1 MKIFI
6 MRHGEAEM
14 FAKSDKDRPLT
25 EFGEQSSSNQ
35 GAWLKE
41 TAAQFD
47 KVLVSPYIRTK
58 QTFEYINNIFDDKLT
73 ERTEIWDAITP
84 YGKAEV
90 IVDYLSVLFDEDI
103 QQILIV
109 SHLPLVGEIVAE
121 LCGKNN
127 VSFLPATIAEI
138 DWDGEI
144 GKLIQTKNPQSG

>member
-14 FAKSDKDRPLT
+14 FAKSDKERTLT
-25 EFGEQSSSNQ
+25 EFGQQSAASQ
-35 GAWLKE
+35 AHWLKS
-41 TAAQFD
+41 TALQLD
-47 KVLVSPYIRTK
+47 KVLVSPYTRAK
-58 QTFEYINNIFDDKLT
+58 QTFDYINQAFDDQLSDCA
-73 ERTEIWDAITP
+73 EVWDAITP
-84 YGKAEV
+84 NGKAELV
-90 IVDYLSVLFDEDI
+90 VDYLSVLFDQDI
-103 QQILIV
+103 NQVLLV

-144 GKLIQTKNPQSG
+144 GHIIQAKKP